1 MNLFPVVYVLSIV
14 AQFAF
19 VPLFL
24 KYYWPVKCKT
34 SLLYKMICASLY
46 LITAVSCMKTADNFS
61 PFAKYMLTALI
72 FGWFGDLFLHAI
84 SEKKAFF
91 AIGFLSFMTG
101 HVFFILAFMNVQKNL
116 FPGTPVFVAGE
127 IVAVVLIFAAFAAY
141 AFITKMK
148 LGVIGIAIGVYAVVI
163 SSMLVKGVSL
173 CTRLFMAGSPQTA
186 WSLATIGI
194 GAILFVMSDA
204 TLAEMLFGSHKSRLL
219 RIFNITTYFA
229 GQVLLASSILVL
241 R

>member
-1 MNLFPVVYVLSIV
+1 MCFV

-34 SLLYKMICASLY
+34 SLMYKMICASLY
-46 LITAVSCMKTADNFS
+46 LIAAVSCMKAADNFS

-72 FGWFGDLFLHAI
+72 FGWFGDLFLHII
-84 SEKKAFF
+84 SGKKVYF

-101 HVFFILAFMNVQKNL
+101 HVFFVLAFLNVQKNM
-116 FPGTPVFVAGE
+116 FPTAPVFAVGE
-127 IVAVVLIFAAFAAY
+127 IIAIVLIFAGFAAY
-141 AFITKMK
+141 AVITKMK

-173 CTRLFMAGSPQTA
+173 CTRLFISGSTLTA
-186 WSLATIGI
+186 WSLATVGI

-229 GQVLLASSILVL
+229 GQMLLASSILVL
-241 R
+241 S